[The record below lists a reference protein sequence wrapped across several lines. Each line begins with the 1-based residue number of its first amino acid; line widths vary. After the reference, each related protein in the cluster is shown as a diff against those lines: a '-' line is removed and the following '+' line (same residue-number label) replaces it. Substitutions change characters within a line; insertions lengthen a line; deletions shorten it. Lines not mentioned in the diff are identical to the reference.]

1 MDESQLPA
9 PEPQNESVAPPQAQ
23 INIKGPTFPVYLF
36 EEGVE
41 LDENEK
47 YYLVTKSGIYF
58 NKVTKAGN
66 ALVPV
71 DGIPWLLE
79 PDLEMRL
86 NLPKVPARI
95 LAQALTFFRKVYDK
109 YNSEAYV
116 TLMYSSKKNEYLL
129 HCPKQ
134 TVSHSSVNYDRTDQ
148 PSYEDRK
155 LNNWQMVGTIHSHCN
170 FSAFHSG
177 TDVGDEATFDG
188 IHITLGNVD
197 RNQISIASSVAI
209 NEKREELLPEHCC
222 SGVVRTSIVD
232 DSKYMNFSKD
242 QYYDIEMSEEDAQGI
257 VADAEIIENEWMP
270 KVSKKTWTF
279 GGNQSFFQNGGK
291 NEYPNIWTYGA
302 AKSTESGNAGNID
315 PNSSQFNDDQF
326 DTYLY

>member
-1 MDESQLPA
+1 MDDVPEITPEVTANPSA
-9 PEPQNESVAPPQAQ
+9 PQ
-23 INIKGPTFPVYLF
+23 IKIKGPTYPIYLF

-41 LDENEK
+41 LPEDERF
-47 YYLVTKSGIYF
+47 YLVTKTGIYF
-58 NKVTKAGN
+58 NKKTKAGD

-71 DGIPWLLE
+71 DGIPWLME

-86 NLPKVPARI
+86 KLPKVPARI
-95 LAQALTFFRKVYDK
+95 IAQALTFFRKVYDK

-116 TLMYSSKKNEYLL
+116 TLMYSSKNNEYQL

-148 PSYEDRK
+148 PEYQDRVQ
-155 LNNWQMVGTIHSHCN
+155 NDWQMVGTIHSHCN

-209 NEKREELLPEHCC
+209 NEKREELLPEKSC
-222 SGVVRTSIVD
+222 SGVVRAAVAD
-232 DSKYMNFSKD
+232 DSKFMSFSRD
-242 QYYDIEMSEEDAQGI
+242 QYYDIEMSEEDAQQL
-257 VADAEIIENEWMP
+257 VLDAEIIENEWMP
-270 KVSKKTWTF
+270 KVSKQGWQYGGKRSF
-279 GGNQSFFQNGGK
+279 FQQGGNQQ
-291 NEYPNIWTYGA
+291 YPNVWTYNNIVE
-302 AKSTESGNAGNID
+302 KSTEKNEKNAD
-315 PNSSQFNDDQF
+315 TNSSQFLGEDF